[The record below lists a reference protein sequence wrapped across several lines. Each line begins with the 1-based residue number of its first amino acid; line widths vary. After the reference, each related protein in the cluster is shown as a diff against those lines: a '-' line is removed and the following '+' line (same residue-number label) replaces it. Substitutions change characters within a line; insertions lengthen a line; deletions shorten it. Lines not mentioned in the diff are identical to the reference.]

1 MSLSSSLNS
10 ISLPLT
16 VAISSMSQPGVWS
29 PRDLEH
35 ILGDFGVFVVERAG
49 TDIDEALASLKQ
61 WEDKIYYI
69 PQVIPNEI
77 SSTKVRL
84 LLRRQMSIDYLTPD
98 DVVRYIQENG
108 LYQEEDAVAV
118 PSSSST
124 GRGKARA
131 H

>member
-61 WEDKIYYI
+61 WEDKIYCI

-98 DVVRYIQENG
+98 EVVDYIEENG
-108 LYQEEDAVAV
+108 LYREEDATHIHTGKGKAKAS
-118 PSSSST
+118 PST
-124 GRGKARA
+124 G
-131 H
+131 